1 MKLEGVEQLEV
12 GEQLVQREGSDELIQ
27 LEVIEQLA
35 QLGSVV
41 WKVVQL
47 RRAQQIVQH
56 PHT

>member
-41 WKVVQL
+41 GKVIQL
-47 RRAQQIVQH
+47 RRDQKLVY
-56 PHT
+56 T